1 MRDMDYK
8 PQRGHRK
15 AQVPVSVLHDT
26 ARYIAA
32 EWEMELPGCTAND
45 PFEKVRAA
53 ILDFM
58 RCHGIQTIED
68 YENSLIK
75 DQQTK

>member
-8 PQRGHRK
+8 PQQARHRE
-15 AQVPVSVLHDT
+15 QLPESVLHDT
-26 ARYIAA
+26 AQYISA
-32 EWEMELPGCTAND
+32 EWEQELPGCTAKD
-45 PFEKVRAA
+45 PPEKVRAA
-53 ILDFM
+53 ILNFM